1 MTIAVSEEPFDAPES
16 QALLRE
22 LNTDLIR
29 RYRGD
34 DHPSVVGPDTL
45 EVVSFLVARDD
56 AGRQLGCVALRRR
69 DDGSLEIKRMYVRPE
84 ARGTGL
90 ADRLLAEAEGR
101 ARALGAE
108 RVKLETGLAQPEA
121 MAVYERN
128 GYEPIEPYGDYADSP
143 LSRSYARDL

>member
-1 MTIAVSEEPFDAPES
+1 MTTTIYGGTSTRES
-16 QALLRE
+16 QELLRE

-34 DHPSVVGPDTL
+34 GHRPSMGADTL
-45 EVVSFLVARDD
+45 KVVSFLVARDD

-69 DDGSLEIKRMYVRPE
+69 DDGSLELKRMYVRQE

-128 GYEPIEPYGDYADSP
+128 GYEPIEPYAERLDRVLAVG
-143 LSRSYARDL
+143 

>member
-1 MTIAVSEEPFDAPES
+1 MTITVSEEPFGAPES

-22 LNTDLIR
+22 LNADLIR

-34 DHPSVVGPDTL
+34 GHPAVVGPDTL
-45 EVVSFLVARDD
+45 EVVSFLVARDG

-69 DDGSLEIKRMYVRPE
+69 DDGTLEIKRMYVRPE

-90 ADRLLAEAEGR
+90 ADRLLAEVEGR

-143 LSRSYARDL
+143 LSRSYERDI